1 MTSKKYHKNILK
13 HKNNK
18 VIHKK
23 TGSITMKVV
32 GVTACPTG
40 VAHTYMSAE
49 ALVLAGEKYG
59 IDVKIETQGT
69 AGIENNL
76 TEEDIKEAA
85 CVILSTDVAIQG
97 EERFH
102 GKKVMRMGV
111 QDLMKKAEP
120 IMKKIKD
127 TFDK

>member
-1 MTSKKYHKNILK
+1 
-13 HKNNK
+13 
-18 VIHKK
+18 
-23 TGSITMKVV
+23 MKVV
-32 GVTACPTG
+32 GVTACPSG

-59 IDVKIETQGT
+59 VDVKIETQGSG
-69 AGIENNL
+69 GIENTL
-76 TEEDIKEAA
+76 TPEDIKEAA

-102 GKKVMRMGV
+102 GKKIMRMGV

-120 IMKKIKD
+120 IMKKIKE

>member
-1 MTSKKYHKNILK
+1 MSNRSCTYIYVSR
-13 HKNNK
+13 
-18 VIHKK
+18 
-23 TGSITMKVV
+23 SI
-32 GVTACPTG
+32 
-40 VAHTYMSAE
+40 SFSRR
-49 ALVLAGEKYG
+49 KYG